1 MPGFRFFY
9 ILTYPKTT
17 FASCKAMDILQII
30 ISSMNKE
37 EVRFFKLFE
46 AGMTSDDRKD
56 LQLFNFIRTNGAE
69 YDENKIFSKLYGKGN
84 KNPFYRLKNR
94 LLNDVAR
101 SMHLQHFEKEE
112 NISAMNMLAL
122 AHLFLL
128 KNNPA
133 IAEYFL
139 KRAENK
145 ARKSSSLELLDIIY
159 GEYIKLSQEKTAINP
174 EEYIRKRKLN
184 REKIETLR
192 QIDDILAIVTYQLRI
207 TQNFKPG
214 KNPVLD
220 LLQNAVN
227 KISKDKA
234 LLRSPELR
242 FRLYHSV
249 SQILLQKR
257 DYNALE
263 NYLLNIY
270 HDFEKEKLFVRSNHD
285 TKLQLLTYL
294 VNALFKNGKYRESLR
309 YAQLLRKNMEDFHHL
324 LYDKYFFF
332 YYNSLV
338 INYSKLDPQKAISI
352 LEDLKENS
360 KIKSHVFYMVF
371 VYLNLVVLHFDLKD
385 YKTAIRNLNRLYLL
399 NDYKTTDIS
408 IRFRIAMAELIIRYE
423 LKDFELLEFKINRAQ
438 KEFRSYLALE
448 ENEKDRKFIRLL
460 RKIINSAG
468 FRQDKKLI
476 EQVRNFTKLY
486 PDDETDDIELISYS
500 SWLNQLLLSR

>member
-1 MPGFRFFY
+1 MQPDF
-9 ILTYPKTT
+9 P
-17 FASCKAMDILQII
+17 MDILPLII
-30 ISSMNKE
+30 TSMNKE

-46 AGMTSDDRKD
+46 AGITSDDRKD
-56 LQLFNFIRTNGAE
+56 LQLFNFIRANGE
-69 YDENKIFSKLYGKGN
+69 DYDDNKIFSKLYGQGD

-101 SMHLQHFEKEE
+101 SLHLQHFEKEE
-112 NISAMNMLAL
+112 NISGMNMLAL

-128 KNNPA
+128 KNKPE

-139 KRAENK
+139 KRAESK
-145 ARKSSSLELLDIIY
+145 AQKSGSLELLDLIY
-159 GEYIKLSQEKTAINP
+159 GEYIKLTFEKTVINP
-174 EEYIRKRKLN
+174 EEFIRKRKLN

-192 QIDDILAIVTYQLRI
+192 QIDDILALVTHQLRI

-220 LLQNAVN
+220 LLQKTVTQ
-227 KISKDKA
+227 ISKDKT

-249 SQILLQKR
+249 SRILLQKH
-257 DYNALE
+257 DYISLE
-263 NYLLNIY
+263 SYLLNVY
-270 HDFEKEKLFVRSNHD
+270 EEFEKEKLFVRSNHD
-285 TKLQLLTYL
+285 TKLQMLTYL

-309 YAQLLRKNMEDFHHL
+309 YAELLRKNMEAFHHL

-332 YYNSLV
+332 YYNSQV

-360 KIKSHVFYMVF
+360 KIKTNAFYMVF
-371 VYLNLVVLHFDLKD
+371 VYLNLVVLYFDLKD
-385 YKTAIRNLNRLYLL
+385 YRAAIRYLNKLYLL
-399 NDYKTTDIS
+399 DDYKKTDFS

-423 LKDFELLEFKINRAQ
+423 LKDFDLLEYKINRAQ
-438 KEFRSYLALE
+438 KEFRGYLTLE
-448 ENEKDRKFIRLL
+448 ENEKDREFIRLL

-468 FRQDKKLI
+468 LRHDKKLI
-476 EQVRNFTKLY
+476 EQVRKFIKRY
-486 PDDETDDIELISYS
+486 PAVETDDIELISYS
-500 SWLNQLLLSR
+500 SWLTQLLSGR

>member
-1 MPGFRFFY
+1 MQPAN
-9 ILTYPKTT
+9 K
-17 FASCKAMDILQII
+17 MDILQLI

-56 LQLFNFIRTNGAE
+56 LHLFNFIRANGE
-69 YDENKIFSKLYGKGN
+69 EFDEEKIFSKLYGKGD

-101 SMHLQHFEKEE
+101 SLHLQHFEKEE
-112 NISAMNMLAL
+112 NISAMNMLSL

-128 KNNPA
+128 KNKPD
-133 IAEYFL
+133 IAGYFL
-139 KRAENK
+139 KRAESK
-145 ARKSSSLELLDIIY
+145 AQKSGSLELLDIIY

-192 QIDDILAIVTYQLRI
+192 QIDDILALVTYQLRI

-220 LLQNAVN
+220 LLQKTVN
-227 KISKDKA
+227 EISKDKT

-257 DYNALE
+257 DYVSLE
-263 NYLLNIY
+263 SYLLNVY
-270 HDFEKEKLFVRSNHD
+270 EEFEKEKLFGRSNHD
-285 TKLQLLTYL
+285 TKLQMLTYM

-309 YAQLLRKNMEDFHHL
+309 YAEMLRKNMEAFHHL

-338 INYSKLDPQKAISI
+338 INYSKLDPQKAIGI

-360 KIKSHVFYMVF
+360 KIRSNAFYMVF
-371 VYLNLVVLHFDLKD
+371 VYLNLVVLHFDRKD
-385 YKTAIRNLNRLYLL
+385 YRTAIKNLNKLYLL
-399 NDYKTTDIS
+399 DDYKTTDIS

-423 LKDFELLEFKINRAQ
+423 LKDFDLLEYKINRAQ
-438 KEFRSYLALE
+438 KEFRSYLTME
-448 ENEKDRKFIRLL
+448 ENEKDREFIRLL

-468 FRQDKKLI
+468 LRHDRRLI
-476 EQVRNFTKLY
+476 EQVRKFIKAY
-486 PDDETDDIELISYS
+486 PADQSDDMEIISYS
-500 SWLNQLLLSR
+500 HWLSQLITSR

>member
-1 MPGFRFFY
+1 
-9 ILTYPKTT
+9 
-17 FASCKAMDILQII
+17 MDILQLI

-56 LQLFNFIRTNGAE
+56 LHLFKFIRANGEE
-69 YDENKIFSKLYGKGN
+69 YDEEKIFSKLYGKGD
-84 KNPFYRLKNR
+84 KNPYYRLKNR

-101 SMHLQHFEKEE
+101 SLHLQHFEKEE

-128 KNNPA
+128 KNKPD

-139 KRAENK
+139 KRAEKK
-145 ARKSSSLELLDIIY
+145 AKKSSSLELLDIIY
-159 GEYIKLSQEKTAINP
+159 GEYIKLTQEKTTINP

-184 REKIETLR
+184 REKIEILR
-192 QIDDILAIVTYQLRI
+192 QIDDILALVTYQLRI

-220 LLQNAVN
+220 LLQKTVN
-227 KISKDKA
+227 EISKDKT

-242 FRLYHSV
+242 FRLYYSV

-257 DYNALE
+257 NYAALE
-263 NYLLNIY
+263 NYLLDIY
-270 HDFEKEKLFVRSNHD
+270 HEFEKEKLFGRSNHD
-285 TKLQLLTYL
+285 TKLQMLTYL
-294 VNALFKNGKYRESLR
+294 VNALFKNGKYPESLR
-309 YAQLLRKNMEDFHHL
+309 YAELLRKNMEDYHHL

-338 INYSKLDPQKAISI
+338 INYSKLHPQKAIGI
-352 LEDLKENS
+352 LEDLKENA
-360 KIKSHVFYMVF
+360 KIRSNGFYMVF
-371 VYLNLVVLHFDLKD
+371 VYLNLVVLNFDLKD
-385 YKTAIRNLNRLYLL
+385 YKTAIRNLNKLYLL

-423 LKDFELLEFKINRAQ
+423 LKDFNLLEYKIIRAQ
-438 KEFRSYLALE
+438 KEFRHYLALK
-448 ENEKDRKFIRLL
+448 ENEKDKEFIRLL
-460 RKIINSAG
+460 RKIINSPG
-468 FRQDKKLI
+468 LRHDKKLI
-476 EQVRNFTKLY
+476 EQVRKFTKYY
-486 PDDETDDIELISYS
+486 PAVETDDIELISYS
-500 SWLNQLLLSR
+500 SWLHQLLPGR